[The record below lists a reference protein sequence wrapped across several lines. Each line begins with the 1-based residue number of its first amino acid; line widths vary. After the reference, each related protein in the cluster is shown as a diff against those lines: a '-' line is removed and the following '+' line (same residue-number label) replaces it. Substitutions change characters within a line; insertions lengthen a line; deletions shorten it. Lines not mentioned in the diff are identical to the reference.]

1 MRFATLQTSQE
12 ARVVG
17 VHSDAGSDR
26 FVDLRAADPQ
36 LPATIAGILAL
47 SGGLDR
53 ARAALAKGA
62 SAGQFVT
69 GSLLAPLPSP
79 GKVFCIGL
87 NYRDHALETKAQI
100 PGEPIV
106 FSKFSSAIVGPG
118 VPI

>member
-1 MRFATLQTSQE
+1 MRLATLQTSQ
-12 ARVVG
+12 APRVVG

-36 LPATIAGILAL
+36 LPGSLSEILAL

-62 SAGQFVT
+62 GAKQFVT
-69 GSLLAPLPSP
+69 GSLVAPLPNP

-87 NYRDHALETKAQI
+87 NYRDHALETKQQI
-100 PGEPIV
+100 PAEPI
-106 FSKFSSAIVGPG
+106 
-118 VPI
+118 